1 MRTDF
6 AVIERIRA
14 RHLEDVEQNDFQGPA
29 RRAHEDRA
37 ELLAILSLLSR
48 TMRSAQVGESRGL

>member
-48 TMRSAQVGESRGL
+48 TMRPAQVAGGRG